1 MNRELSQITNL
12 KVISTKNCP
21 ITTSLP
27 EIVKQGSDP
36 KTKLAKPKKKRKKKQ
51 SYKSL
56 MSEITSEKPNDD
68 REKNKQIF
76 ANTGG
81 GVFSKLDRI

>member
-12 KVISTKNCP
+12 KIISTKNSP

-27 EIVKQGSDP
+27 DIVKQESEP
-36 KTKLAKPKKKRKKKQ
+36 ITKLSKPKKKRRKKQ

-56 MSEITSEKPNDD
+56 MSEITSEKRNDD
-68 REKNKQIF
+68 REKNKQIL

-81 GVFSKLDRI
+81 GAFSKLDRI